1 MGSILLDTDVF
12 SYLMRS
18 GDPRAA
24 TYRPLIAGRTIA
36 VSFITVAELLYGAEK
51 RRWSEVRRADL
62 EQRILAVVVLPFDLD
77 LCRVYARTRA
87 SLPAGVTVAANDLWI
102 AACALRHALPLIS
115 NNQRHFQPVPG
126 LQLIPPPL
134 PGTS

>member
-1 MGSILLDTDVF
+1 MVACGRASTGGRHERHC
-12 SYLMRS
+12 RS
-18 GDPRAA
+18 SPHSARGASKLPR
-24 TYRPLIAGRTIA
+24 LSG
-36 VSFITVAELLYGAEK
+36 
-51 RRWSEVRRADL
+51 VRRADL

-115 NNQRHFQPVPG
+115 NNHRHFQPVPG

-134 PGTS
+134 LGTS